1 LILNYYLIRIKIFK
15 NINQNAIA
23 LSVDLKTNVQIRLNK
38 EGNDV
43 KLLLNNFDASTFWTI
58 NSLSAI
64 KLIEEEQ
71 KLNKVLDF
79 SDQLIEKLPK
89 CETSDSLT
97 IDVINSFNAFL
108 LLYIGISDSY
118 CSSTRISMEVTVSTS
133 LPCGAGLGSSSSY
146 IVSLTAALLRAYNLS
161 PEPKLISEWSF
172 QIDKLFHGR
181 PSGIDNSIC
190 TFGGALLFRN
200 GKIEEQIQNVEPLPV
215 ILVNTKVARNTK
227 ALVEKVRQ
235 RYQKFPTIIDNIM
248 SAIDQISLNAWQL
261 VKKCSDFESF
271 AVSITKFIYN
281 LHKYLQF

>member
-1 LILNYYLIRIKIFK
+1 LIRIKIFK

-71 KLNKVLDF
+71 KLNKVLDL

-89 CETSDSLT
+89 CETSDSLS
-97 IDVINSFNAFL
+97 IDVMNSFNAFL

-118 CSSTRISMEVTVSTS
+118 CSSTRIPMEVTVSTS

-146 IVSLTAALLRAYNLS
+146 TVSLTAALLRAYNLN

-200 GKIEEQIQNVEPLPV
+200 GKIEEQIQNVQPLPV

-235 RYQKFPTIIDNIM
+235 KYQKFPQIIDNIM
-248 SAIDQISLNAWQL
+248 SAIDQISLNAWEL
-261 VKKCSDFESF
+261 VKKCSDFESL

-281 LHKYLQF
+281 LQKYLQF

>member
-1 LILNYYLIRIKIFK
+1 MIRIKIFK

>member
-1 LILNYYLIRIKIFK
+1 MILNYYLIRIKIFK

>member
-1 LILNYYLIRIKIFK
+1 LIRIKTFK

-43 KLLLNNFDASTFWTI
+43 KLLLNNFNASTFWTI
-58 NSLSAI
+58 NSLSTI

-71 KLNKVLDF
+71 KLNKVLDL

-89 CETSDSLT
+89 CETSDSLS

-146 IVSLTAALLRAYNLS
+146 IVSLTAALLRAYNLN

-215 ILVNTKVARNTK
+215 ILVNTKVTRNTK
-227 ALVEKVRQ
+227 ALVEKLRQ
-235 RYQKFPTIIDNIM
+235 KYQKFPQIIDNIM
-248 SAIDQISLNAWQL
+248 SAIDQISLNAWEL
-261 VKKCSDFESF
+261 VKKCSDFESL

-281 LHKYLQF
+281 LQKYLQF